1 MALLQIHQQHLSAVG
16 LHDLGTNAERIRR
29 LFAEITTALEKGEK
43 TALEQVAPK
52 EESEKQEAAKKK
64 PAKKKTGRKKRATS
78 R

>member
-1 MALLQIHQQHLSAVG
+1 MSRYG
-16 LHDLGTNAERIRR
+16 LHDLGTNAERIRK

-52 EESEKQEAAKKK
+52 QETEKKDAAKKK
-64 PAKKKTGRKKRATS
+64 PAKKTGRKKRATS